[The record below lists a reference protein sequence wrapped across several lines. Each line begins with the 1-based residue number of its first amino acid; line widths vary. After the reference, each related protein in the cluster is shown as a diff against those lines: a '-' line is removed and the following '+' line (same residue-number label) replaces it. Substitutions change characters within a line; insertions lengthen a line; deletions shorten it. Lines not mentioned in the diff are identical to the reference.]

1 VTQLNRILHR
11 SVAISMPHF
20 KYVGRTLQ
28 GGRRTGTI
36 VSESKRDA
44 IMKLRQKGIK
54 VIEINEVPQTILTK
68 EITFRK
74 AVKLQ
79 DFVIYLRQFATLI
92 KAGVSI
98 VDSTRILASQTESK
112 ALKKALI
119 DVEESLRAG
128 NPLSAA
134 AAKHPRVFPPMFVNM
149 VKAGEAGG
157 NMDETL
163 ERLADHFEKIHRT
176 RQKIVSA
183 LAYPA
188 AVAVIAAAVVI
199 FLLVTVVPTF
209 VAMFADFDAEL
220 PAITKFILHASEVM
234 QAYWWL
240 VVIVLI
246 GIYALF
252 SLMKKQKKTKYY
264 LDYAAMRIPIFGKLV
279 QKAALARMTRTLSSL
294 FSSSVPILQALS
306 IVENVVENEVIAK
319 VMRQAR
325 DSLERGQSLAEPM
338 RKHWAFPPLVAQM
351 IAIGEETGALDAMLS
366 KVADFYEAEV
376 DAGVDR
382 LKSLIEPIMIVLL
395 AGVVG
400 TIVTSIIVP
409 MYDIFN
415 RIQQ

>member
-1 VTQLNRILHR
+1 MRLNLILRR

-36 VSESKRDA
+36 AGESKRDA

-68 EITFRK
+68 EITLRK

-98 VDSTRILASQTESK
+98 VDSTRILAAQTESK
-112 ALKKALI
+112 ALKKALVE
-119 DVEESLRAG
+119 VEESLRAG

-134 AAKHPRVFPPMFVNM
+134 AAKHPRVFPTMFVNM

-163 ERLADHFEKIHRT
+163 ERLADHFEKMHRT

-183 LAYPA
+183 LTYPI
-188 AVAVIAAAVVI
+188 AVAIIAVVVVI
-199 FLLVTVVPTF
+199 FLLVSVVPTF
-209 VAMFADFDAEL
+209 VAMFADFHAEL
-220 PAITKFILHASEVM
+220 PAITKLVLRASDIM

-240 VVIVLI
+240 VIIGLI
-246 GIYALF
+246 GIYAVF
-252 SLMKKQKKTKYY
+252 SIMKKQKMAKYY
-264 LDYAAMRIPIFGKLV
+264 LDYAAMRIPFFGKLI

-306 IVENVVENEVIAK
+306 IAENVVENEVIAK
-319 VMRQAR
+319 AMGQAR
-325 DSLERGQSLAEPM
+325 DSLERGQSLAEPLK
-338 RKHWAFPPLVAQM
+338 KHWAFPPLVTQM
-351 IAIGEETGALDAMLS
+351 IAIGEETGALDAMLA

-382 LKSLIEPIMIVLL
+382 LKSLIEPIMILIL
-395 AGVVG
+395 AAVVG
-400 TIVTSIIVP
+400 TIVASIVIP

-415 RIQQ
+415 HIQQ